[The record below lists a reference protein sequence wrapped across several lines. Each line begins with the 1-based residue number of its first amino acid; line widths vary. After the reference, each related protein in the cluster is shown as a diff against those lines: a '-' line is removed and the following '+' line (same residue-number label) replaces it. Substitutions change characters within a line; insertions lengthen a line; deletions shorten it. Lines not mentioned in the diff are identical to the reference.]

1 MHGKERVFPADTVT
15 ITEKPEWV
23 SWEEIKQC
31 LLDAHAVNRAK
42 GINMTHYQWPVE
54 KIREYIGPNG
64 VILVALDGS
73 KVVGTAAI
81 SEKEGKAWYAK
92 GRYAYMCF
100 VSVLPQYS
108 GQGIYG
114 KLAQLCEKIAKEQ
127 DYHVWVLDT
136 HEKNKN
142 MQRIVKANGYHLVGY
157 FRTMNKDHFNVV
169 MAKWPDGCPN
179 SKCYCKLRFCYAWLR
194 THMRVLMQ
202 TK

>member
-1 MHGKERVFPADTVT
+1 MLTD
-15 ITEKPEWV
+15 IQIIEKPDWV
-23 SWEEIKQC
+23 SWDDIKQC
-31 LLDAHAVNRAK
+31 LVDSHATNRAQ
-42 GINMTHYQWPVE
+42 GINMAHYQWPVE

-73 KVVGTAAI
+73 KVVGTAVI

-100 VSVLPQYS
+100 ASVLPQYR

-114 KLAQLCEKIAKEQ
+114 RLAQLREKIANEQ
-127 DYHVWVLDT
+127 GYRVWVLDT
-136 HEKNKN
+136 HEKNKSL
-142 MQRIVKANGYHLVGY
+142 QRIVKANGYHLVGY

-179 SKCYCKLRFCYAWLR
+179 SKCYCKLRFCYAWLC

-202 TK
+202 AK